1 MSMKLLT
8 IFQFAGI
15 FCAYLFLSFGCP
27 AAVFHGRFRKTRWP
41 ARLLIYFTIGNFY
54 MMNIVFV
61 LQLLHISNRFTLI
74 FFTVV
79 PAAWAEIR
87 QNGRK
92 PLKALK
98 EEAGRLRKLVEGK
111 LGMRSYLTK
120 VFSAIG
126 KFLVKLLRAGAKK
139 IAAHF
144 VEVLLF
150 IGLFVLLW
158 WQYGQNLITNYG
170 YCASDIPVHNYWIN
184 YLSRGK
190 IFVAGVYPFGFHCII
205 YYLHA
210 VFGFETYVLL
220 RVFCFVQTAMVHYIL
235 LLFLRACCK
244 SKYIPYIGVVF
255 YLTGDFFSRSVI
267 SRYYSSLP
275 QEFGMLFILPAIY
288 FLFAFFG
295 EKKQELDEA
304 PAEEKL
310 SRKEKKQKAREQR
323 AVRREQREQK
333 KQDAQEMR
341 AARKAQRMQKKQE
354 AQAAAAQKKFVHRMI
369 AIGKNVLSEAGK
381 DVKKRISAAAV
392 WVKAHMPRVTCQSG
406 FSLLMFAFSF
416 SMTLAV
422 HFYGTMIAGIF
433 CLGIA
438 VGFCFRLFRKPYF
451 GKVMAAGI
459 LSVSIAVL
467 PMAIAFVTG
476 TPLQGSLGWGMNIIT
491 GKGDTEATA
500 TSAPV
505 QTEAAD
511 VSKESATE
519 ATVPGKTVETAQSGI
534 ASSVGE
540 TPKQTAKQ
548 VKELGFLEK
557 LKNKGAYV
565 IDQCISVMR
574 EYVLLSE
581 MRDYYW
587 ILSAFLG
594 ALLVLG
600 VLYIIFD
607 RLYAGMLFSTA
618 FYLLFMLILMASG
631 RLGLPA
637 LMQPARSSIYF
648 TYSLPLALCFVADS
662 ILYLLIGKKKR
673 GWPKRDWPLQL
684 ISFCGLGAFCVMLV
698 RAELVRTPSYPQ
710 ALETNEAVTCL
721 TNIMHDNED
730 FKWTIVSANDEYR
743 MAEDYGWHY
752 ELSDFLSKME
762 YSMELGN
769 VKIPTQYVYFFIE
782 KKPLDYA
789 VHYEGSG
796 QKVSRKG
803 ADNRLPLTG
812 GLGMYQGEKRWIMM
826 SRFYYWAKQFQKM
839 FPNELKVYYE
849 TDNFVCYYIEQNPY
863 RVYNFAIDYGFNAF
877 REEPEETEEAE
888 EG

>member
-1 MSMKLLT
+1 MKLLT
-8 IFQFAGI
+8 IFQFTGI
-15 FCAYLFLSFGCP
+15 FCAYLLLSFGCP

-41 ARLLIYFTIGNFY
+41 ARLLIYFIIGNFY
-54 MMNIVFV
+54 MMNLVFV
-61 LQLLHISNRFTLI
+61 LQLLHISNRFTLLL
-74 FFTVV
+74 FTVV

-92 PLKALK
+92 PVKALK
-98 EEAGRLRKLVEGK
+98 EETMRLRRLIEGK
-111 LGMRSYLTK
+111 LGMRSYMTRLFLA
-120 VFSAIG
+120 VG
-126 KFLVKLLRAGAKK
+126 KFLAKHLRAGAKK

-144 VEVLLF
+144 AEVLLF

-184 YLSRGK
+184 YLSRGQ

-220 RVFCFVQTAMVHYIL
+220 RVFCFVQTAMVHYVL

-255 YLTGDFFSRSVI
+255 YLIGDFFSRSVI

-295 EKKQELDEA
+295 EKKQELEEL

-310 SRKEKKQKAREQR
+310 SRKERKQKAR
-323 AVRREQREQK
+323 AL
-333 KQDAQEMR
+333 R
-341 AARKAQRMQKKQE
+341 AARKEQHEQKKQE
-354 AQAAAAQKKFVHRMI
+354 AQETRAAQETLR
-369 AIGKNVLSEAGK
+369 LQ
-381 DVKKRISAAAV
+381 KKRITAVAA
-392 WVKAHMPRVTCQSG
+392 WVKRHLPRVTCRSG

-438 VGFCFRLFRKPYF
+438 AGFCFRLFRKPYF

-459 LSVSIAVL
+459 LSISLAVL
-467 PMAIAFVTG
+467 PMAIAFATG

-491 GKGDTEATA
+491 GKSDDEAAA
-500 TSAPV
+500 TSEPV
-505 QTEAAD
+505 QTAAAD
-511 VSKESATE
+511 TSGLTE
-519 ATVPGKTVETAQSGI
+519 QTAEAGQPLETGTQ
-534 ASSVGE
+534 SSVVPSDGE
-540 TPKQTAKQ
+540 VSEQAKEQ
-548 VKELGFLEK
+548 VKEPGILEK
-557 LKNKGAYV
+557 LKKKGAFV
-565 IDQCISVMR
+565 AEQCTGIMR
-574 EYVLLSE
+574 ECVLLPE
-581 MRDYYW
+581 VRDYYW
-587 ILSAFLG
+587 IVYVFLG

-600 VLYIIFD
+600 LLCIIFD

-618 FYLLFMLILMASG
+618 IYLLFMLILMASG

-648 TYSLPLALCFVADS
+648 TYSLPLALCFAADA
-662 ILYLLIGKKKR
+662 ILYLLLGKKKH
-673 GWPKRDWPLQL
+673 GWPKRGWLLQVASL
-684 ISFCGLGAFCVMLV
+684 CGLAAFCVL
-698 RAELVRTPSYPQ
+698 LVRTEFVRSPSYPQ

-721 TNIMHDNED
+721 TNILHDNED
-730 FKWTIVSANDEYR
+730 FQWTIVSANDEYR

-762 YSMELGN
+762 YSMALGN

-796 QKVSRKG
+796 QKVSREG
-803 ADNRLPLTG
+803 ADNRLPITG

-826 SRFYYWAKQFQKM
+826 SRFYYWAKQFQQM
-839 FPNELKVYYE
+839 FPNEMKVYYE
-849 TDNFVCYYIEQNPY
+849 TDDFVCYYIEQNSY

-877 REEPEETEEAE
+877 REETEE
-888 EG
+888 G